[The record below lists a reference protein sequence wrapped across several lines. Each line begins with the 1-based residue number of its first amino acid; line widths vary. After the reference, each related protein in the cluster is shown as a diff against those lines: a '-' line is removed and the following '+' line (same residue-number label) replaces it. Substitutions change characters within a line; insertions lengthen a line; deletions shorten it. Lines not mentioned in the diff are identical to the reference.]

1 MSTKIVIADDH
12 ELFADG
18 LEKLIRA
25 NQDYQVVEKFKNGV
39 EVMEYIDRGGQVDL
53 LVLDLNMPKMD
64 GTQLMGYLHRNQSP
78 VKVLVVSM
86 HHSQSTMESVRKLA
100 VKGYIGKDSSVSELL
115 TAIDEVLKGNEY
127 FNDAVTEEAS
137 ATHEDH
143 FGGIFGAYGLSKRE
157 VEIIRLIINQ
167 YEGGEIADIL
177 HLSPL
182 TVKTH
187 RKNIFRKL
195 GVRNLAG
202 VFSLVQ
208 KSGIS
213 GQRLD

>member
-39 EVMEYIDRGGQVDL
+39 EVMEYIDRGGQIDL
-53 LVLDLNMPKMD
+53 MVLDLNMPKMD
-64 GTQLMGYLHRNQSP
+64 GTQLLGHLHRNHP
-78 VKVLVVSM
+78 KLKVLVVSM
-86 HHSQSTMESVRKLA
+86 HHSPSTMEMVRKFGA
-100 VKGYIGKDSSVSELL
+100 KGYIGKDSSVSELL
-115 TAIDEVLKGNEY
+115 TAIEEVLKGNEY
-127 FNDAVTEEAS
+127 FNEPLEEPMPS
-137 ATHEDH
+137 VNQDH

-177 HLSPL
+177 NLSPL

-202 VFSLVQ
+202 IVSLVQ
-208 KSGIS
+208 KSGINW
-213 GQRLD
+213 QRLN

>member
-12 ELFADG
+12 ELFATG
-18 LEKLIRA
+18 LEKLIRSNA
-25 NQDYQVVEKFKNGV
+25 EYQVVERFKNGSEVV
-39 EVMEYIDRGGQVDL
+39 EFLQKGGQTDL

-64 GTQLMGYLHRNQSP
+64 GTQLLGHLHRNHPQ
-78 VKVLVVSM
+78 VRVLVVSM
-86 HHSQSTMESVRKLA
+86 HHSQSTTDLVRKFGA
-100 VKGYIGKDSSVSELL
+100 KGYLGKDSSVSELL
-115 TAIDEVLKGNEY
+115 TAIEAVLAGNEY
-127 FNDAVTEEAS
+127 FNEPIS
-137 ATHEDH
+137 EDVQVQH
-143 FGGIFGAYGLSKRE
+143 GDDLNGIFGGFGLSKRE

-177 HLSPL
+177 NLSPL

-202 VFSLVQ
+202 IVSLVQ
-208 KSGIS
+208 KNGMKN
-213 GQRLD
+213 GNLN

>member
-18 LEKLIRA
+18 LEKLIRS
-25 NQDYQVVEKFKNGV
+25 NQDYQVVEKFKNGA

-64 GTQLMGYLHRNQSP
+64 GTQLLGHLHRNQSP

-86 HHSQSTMESVRKLA
+86 HHSQSTMESVRKLG

-115 TAIDEVLKGNEY
+115 TAIDEVLKGNDY

-137 ATHEDH
+137 APHEDH

-208 KSGIS
+208 KGTNSK
-213 GQRLD
+213 RDFN

>member
-1 MSTKIVIADDH
+1 
-12 ELFADG
+12 
-18 LEKLIRA
+18 
-25 NQDYQVVEKFKNGV
+25 
-39 EVMEYIDRGGQVDL
+39 MEYIDRGGQVDL

-86 HHSQSTMESVRKLA
+86 HHSQSTMESVRKLG

-115 TAIDEVLKGNEY
+115 TAIDEVLKGNDY

-137 ATHEDH
+137 APHEDH

-208 KSGIS
+208 KSGIN
-213 GQRLD
+213 GQRLN